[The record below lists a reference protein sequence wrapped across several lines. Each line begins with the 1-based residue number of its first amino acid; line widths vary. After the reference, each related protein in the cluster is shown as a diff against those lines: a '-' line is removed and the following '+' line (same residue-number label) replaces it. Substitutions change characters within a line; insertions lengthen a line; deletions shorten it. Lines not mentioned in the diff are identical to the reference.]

1 MNEDNKIFKT
11 NEFSIEVSPVEN
23 TKQVKNVQYFSY
35 DENSGLQLIH
45 ILMDGKPLDLPNGTE
60 IRLSAVKLNN
70 QNQKLIY
77 TPEIVDP
84 LKGIVSF
91 VIPRE
96 FLGYQ
101 GQIRC
106 GLYINFSNNQTMH
119 VGYFYINMD
128 VSDIDTNL
136 TEFTEDFWQ
145 GWSEFEASSTAKMK
159 ELEQRIDEQTEIF
172 NNADVYNKAEIEDKL
187 EPFALRTDI
196 DTLEIKKADK
206 TNVEDLVTKKADKET
221 LNTMIS
227 ELNARISNIPKGN
240 PSGTFATLA
249 DLKAKYPSGNGNVY
263 VVSADNKWYYW
274 SGSTWTAGGPYQ
286 PAELP
291 DEGIGLPKFD
301 AGVSKYRDGS
311 SLTWTFGTINSDTGQ
326 IFPASALGPTEYNRM
341 YSQLEE
347 FGKGTKFTNLD
358 KANFGIGVAVY
369 SIDKTYIGY
378 YGLGEDDHVLA
389 QNSYV
394 SIFIQRQDGT
404 IFDGSYFN
412 QYAPKITFKISDYVD
427 VKQKN
432 KNIVN
437 NDTKISGEKLEWVV
451 GDIDATGNLTQDKNR
466 LTSQIFPVSK
476 GTLIKIKNK
485 ETMKMSWALFDKDGV
500 FISKRGYV
508 NPYYD
513 FLADDN
519 YWVRLS
525 VQDTKVG
532 ATQYITNNIE
542 ADVEIKLPVQDAHI
556 LETYIE
562 QSKNSGEKICLLDT
576 GIETFFGTVNA
587 NTGETSQGG
596 NTRLI
601 TKKLFLPKGTK
612 ITVLDA
618 ENYTSYMAVYDLEG
632 NFLVNESTSRGKD
645 YRQTQENR
653 LVIISVAKKDN
664 SIIDDPY
671 ILEEQL
677 EIQSN
682 ALFIESLKSLDKRSK
697 YIGTD
702 FKFLAG
708 TVNTNTGELTDE
720 YDQIGARKY
729 IYRTNPFLA
738 QKGTT
743 FKIFGDEYL
752 LTRAVYLYDKRTKE
766 YLKAKSSIFPS
777 TNNYFELDDDYLV
790 VVAIKFKDNA
800 TITDLE
806 NVINKLE
813 IRLMSDDYFQYL
825 KTTEEQKA
833 EIGGLERYELTNYV
847 SSLSTFGNKIW
858 GFSPSDNNEAGI
870 GYGFEYSFDE
880 LGQRSQTNSFA
891 HNLGHMNTSNYCQQ
905 RDSLLFSGGS
915 QKLEG
920 IFLLEKFSEK
930 VLNASIDIAETINY
944 PLTDVLANPGQPIWG
959 PSNNG
964 YHNLIYLMVPR
975 DGVLDIVLAILG
987 IGANDLSTLENGG
1000 GTFTAGKTDDEFN
1013 GTIRLLKTYTN
1024 NEPFD
1029 PEIDVIQDAY
1039 YFNGRIYTANGHDG
1053 IQYWTIELNEASST
1067 FDVKKHQERWYLN
1080 NGDPLLTVNNGMV
1093 IRDGLLYTTLT
1104 VGNDVSTRKTYM
1116 ISFKC

>member
-1 MNEDNKIFKT
+1 MELNQFRDVDLVIDKANDNFIQRQF
-11 NEFSIEVSPVEN
+11 VSQGDYKGRTLTVQVTDNGLIGQVPGLMLNLRWQNQASGLADLSAFECIDVEN
-23 TKQVKNVQYFSY
+23 SIFRIEYPVSMMTPGKVVANIQVIQNGQVTHLKPFEMTVQTLAGEMS
-35 DENSGLQLIH
+35 
-45 ILMDGKPLDLPNGTE
+45 
-60 IRLSAVKLNN
+60 
-70 QNQKLIY
+70 
-77 TPEIVDP
+77 
-84 LKGIVSF
+84 GIVSQAEYGAL
-91 VIPRE
+91 VAV
-96 FLGYQ
+96 L
-101 GQIRC
+101 
-106 GLYINFSNNQTMH
+106 
-119 VGYFYINMD
+119 
-128 VSDIDTNL
+128 
-136 TEFTEDFWQ
+136 
-145 GWSEFEASSTAKMK
+145 
-159 ELEQRIDEQTEIF
+159 
-172 NNADVYNKAEIEDKL
+172 ADANK
-187 EPFALRTDI
+187 FRTDI
-196 DTLEIKKADK
+196 SVLNNEKANKTDLMEIDRNLSDLES
-206 TNVEDLVTKKADKET
+206 EKADKET
-221 LNTMIS
+221 LNSMIN
-227 ELNARISNIPKGN
+227 ELNSRINNIPKGN

-249 DLKAKYPSGNGNVY
+249 ALKAKYPSGNGNIY

-291 DEGIGLPKFD
+291 DEGIGLTKLD
-301 AGVSKYRDGS
+301 AGVSKYGNGTALS
-311 SLTWTFGTINSDTGQ
+311 WIFGTINTTTGQ

-358 KANFGIGVAVY
+358 KANFGIIVAVY

-378 YGLGEDDHVLA
+378 YGLDEDDHVLA

-394 SIFIQRQDGT
+394 SIFIQPKDGT
-404 IFDGSYFN
+404 VFDGSYFN
-412 QYAPKITFKISDYVD
+412 QYASKIAFKISDYVD

-466 LTSQIFPVSK
+466 LTSQLFPVTK

-485 ETMKMSWALFDKDGV
+485 TTMKMSWALFDKDTQA

-519 YWVRLS
+519 YLVRLS
-525 VQDTKVG
+525 IQDTTVG
-532 ATQYITNNIE
+532 ATQYITNPIE
-542 ADVEIKLPVQDAHI
+542 EDVEIKLSVQDAKI
-556 LETYIE
+556 LENYLAIDKKSE
-562 QSKNSGEKICLLDT
+562 EKITLFDT

-587 NTGETSQGG
+587 NTGEAFQGG
-596 NTRLI
+596 NNRLI
-601 TKKLFLPKGTK
+601 TKKVFFPKGTK
-612 ITVLDA
+612 INVLDSA
-618 ENYTSYMAVYDLEG
+618 SYTFYAAIYDLDG
-632 NFLVNESTSRGKD
+632 NFLVNEMVLRGKD
-645 YRQTQENR
+645 YCQVKGNR
-653 LVIISVAKKDN
+653 LVIITAAKKDN
-664 SIIDDPY
+664 SIITDPY
-671 ILEEQL
+671 LLEKQI
-677 EIQSN
+677 EIQASAEFVN
-682 ALFIESLKSLDKRSK
+682 SLKSSDRRSK

-702 FKFLAG
+702 FRFLPG
-708 TVNTNTGELTDE
+708 TVDTNTGELTDE

-752 LTRAVYLYDKRTKE
+752 LTRSIYVYDKKTKE
-766 YLKAKSSIFPS
+766 YLKEKSSIFPS
-777 TNNYFELDDDYLV
+777 TSNYFELKDEYLV
-790 VVAIKFKDNA
+790 VVAIKFKDNS

-806 NVINKLE
+806 NVINKME
-813 IRLMSDDYFQYL
+813 IRMVSDDYFRYL
-825 KTTEEQKA
+825 KSAELPKS
-833 EIGGLERYELTNYV
+833 EIGGLDRYELTNYV
-847 SSLSTFGNKIW
+847 SSLSTFGDKIW
-858 GFSPSDNNEAGI
+858 GFSPSDNNEAGV

-880 LGQRSQTNSFA
+880 LGQRSQTNSFS

-915 QKLEG
+915 KELEG

-930 VLNASIDIAETINY
+930 ALNASIDISETINY

-987 IGANDLSTLENGG
+987 IGANDLSLLENGG
-1000 GTFTAGKTDDEFN
+1000 GTFIVGKTDDEFN

-1029 PEIDVIQDAY
+1029 KDIDVIQDAY
-1039 YFNGRIYTANGHDG
+1039 YFNGKIITANGHDG
-1053 IQYWTIELNEASST
+1053 IQHWTIELNEAT
-1067 FDVKKHQERWYLN
+1067 DTYTVKKHQERWYLN

-1104 VGNDVSTRKTYM
+1104 VGNIGTDEPARKTYM
-1116 ISFKC
+1116 ISFKY